1 MKTSKNTIL
10 ITGGGSGIGF
20 ETAKLLAQKGN
31 TVIITGRNEER
42 LKAAA
47 QQLDHVYYIA
57 ADVTKE
63 KDVNALIEK
72 IERDF
77 PSLNVLMNNAGL
89 VFLHN
94 VSESSNATAL
104 ARDEMETNYFAAVNL
119 TTRLLPLLKKQPE
132 AAVINVSSI
141 VAFAP
146 GLSLPTYSAS
156 KAALHSYTQALRLSL
171 AAGTSVKVFELMPPL
186 VDTEFA
192 KDIPSDSKIS
202 PREVAEDLVQ
212 SLATNNYEVRVA
224 STEQLYSNF
233 MAHADKAVF
242 ALNRLEQN

>member
-10 ITGGGSGIGF
+10 ITGGGSGIGL
-20 ETAKLLAQKGN
+20 ETAKLLSQQGN
-31 TVIITGRNEER
+31 TIIITGRNEEK
-42 LKAAA
+42 LKAAT
-47 QQLDHVYYIA
+47 QQLSNAHYIV

-63 KDVNALIEK
+63 NDVNALIGK
-72 IERDF
+72 INKDF
-77 PSLNVLMNNAGL
+77 PGLNVLMNNAGL
-89 VFLHN
+89 AFIHK
-94 VSESSNATAL
+94 VSESANAATL
-104 ARDEMETNYFAAVNL
+104 AREEMETNYFAAVNL

-156 KAALHSYTQALRLSL
+156 KAALHSYSQTLRLSL
-171 AAGTSVKVFELMPPL
+171 APDTAVKVFELMPPL

-202 PREVAEDLVQ
+202 PQEVAEQLVQ
-212 SLATNNYEVRVA
+212 SLEANNYEVRVA
-224 STEQLYSNF
+224 STEQLYKNF
-233 MAHADKAVF
+233 LGQPDKALL